1 MSKIKFNF
9 PAVVTSKPF
18 SGLAVGS
25 QPNEEAGPEG
35 CVGGRH
41 TAERRGCG
49 RICPGHGPQGGGRV
63 RVLLCINPQG
73 HNQGDRLER
82 S

>member
-25 QPNEEAGPEG
+25 QPNE
-35 CVGGRH
+35 GGRP
-41 TAERRGCG
+41 RRMRQRQAHSGAG
-49 RICPGHGPQGGGRV
+49 RIWPDLPRAWPPGRRPGPRPSLHKSAGSQSRGSPGT
-63 RVLLCINPQG
+63 
-73 HNQGDRLER
+73 
-82 S
+82 